1 MSAAFLALWN
11 DYPATLTDE
20 YEAWH
25 TYEHVPERL
34 TTPGMLWARRYAD
47 FAQPDNR
54 YFTLY
59 ALESLQVLEQSSY
72 LDLVRRPTDWSL
84 SMRRHFLNVLRIPAS
99 DVASGGNGIGGSLIA
114 KVYSVGR
121 QHALAGSKALAV
133 NLEQIAASG
142 RILRYSIG
150 LAEPNQPYEVFEQA
164 DITSPDCLNVV
175 VIVEGP
181 TRAGLEMVYEPITNA
196 ATVALKPQGCLREGI
211 FTLLVTYDAAEF
223 SHNRKLLTAS
233 RALRSRFS
241 S

>member
-1 MSAAFLALWN
+1 MSGAFLALWN

-59 ALESLQVLEQSSY
+59 ALETLQVLDQPSY

-99 DVASGGNGIGGSLIA
+99 DFASGGCGLGGSLIA
-114 KVYSVGR
+114 QVYAVGR
-121 QHALAGSKALAV
+121 KDAASRSKALAAA
-133 NLEQIAASG
+133 LEQMASSG
-142 RILRYSIG
+142 RILGYSIG
-150 LAEPNQPYEVFEQA
+150 LAEPNQRYEVFEQT
-164 DITSPDCLNVV
+164 DITDPNCLNVV
-175 VIVEGP
+175 VMVEGT
-181 TRAGLEMVYEPITNA
+181 TRAGLEMVYDAVSDA
-196 ATVALKPQGCLREGI
+196 ATTALKPQSCLRDGI
-211 FTLLVTYDAAEF
+211 FTLLVTYDAAKF
-223 SHNRKLLTAS
+223 SPNRELLTAS
-233 RALRSRFS
+233 PALRSRF
-241 S
+241 